1 MVAAMTEL
9 PTEFGFQNLLGF
21 VAEEGEET
29 TVVSIDLDDKHLN
42 PNGVAH
48 GGVAYAMMDTA
59 MGRATMRI
67 LPEGKICATIEMQV
81 RYLRG
86 VTGGRLESSAS
97 VLKPGRSIVHLE
109 ARTVD
114 SDGRLIATAT
124 SSYAVLD
131 AP

>member
-1 MVAAMTEL
+1 MTEL
-9 PTEFGFQNLLGF
+9 PTEFGFQHLVGF
-21 VAEEGEET
+21 EVEKDDGTA
-29 TVVSIDLDDKHLN
+29 VVTIDIEDQHLN
-42 PNGVAH
+42 PNGVVH

-59 MGRATMRI
+59 MGRATMST
-67 LPEGKICATIEMQV
+67 LDDDKICATIEMQV
-81 RYLRG
+81 RYMRG
-86 VTGGRLESSAS
+86 VSSGRLVSTAT
-97 VLKPGRSIVHLE
+97 VMKPGRRIVHLE

>member
-1 MVAAMTEL
+1 MTQL
-9 PTEFGFQNLLGF
+9 PSEFGFQDLVGF
-21 VAEEGEET
+21 VVEEGDHT
-29 TVVSIDLDDKHLN
+29 TVVSIDLEDKHLN

-59 MGRATMRI
+59 MGRATMQV

-86 VTGGRLESSAS
+86 VSGGRLESSAS